1 MRYNQIKIK
10 PTGERYK
17 LPEQELDEIAM
28 SPSSLRAF
36 ANSPAAE
43 GMQAGFEAELVF
55 SGVNTGSDDSGEME
69 PDYDYDPRADDIDG
83 IMYFFTDGD
92 MAGIDSNPRSRSY
105 QNARSELE
113 QDWFEW
119 HDEQIHAEWM
129 DEQQTLIENWI
140 VENDWNEDRQV
151 EEYLA
156 DEMELSADEI
166 SDVMSAIERR
176 VAGKGTAADAE
187 LVEKYNEARLG
198 VKEQLELRV
207 TDAIE

>member
-1 MRYNQIKIK
+1 
-10 PTGERYK
+10 
-17 LPEQELDEIAM
+17 
-28 SPSSLRAF
+28 
-36 ANSPAAE
+36 
-43 GMQAGFEAELVF
+43 
-55 SGVNTGSDDSGEME
+55 
-69 PDYDYDPRADDIDG
+69 
-83 IMYFFTDGD
+83 
-92 MAGIDSNPRSRSY
+92 
-105 QNARSELE
+105 
-113 QDWFEW
+113 
-119 HDEQIHAEWM
+119 M